1 MSVTR
6 LSGGLTPADGGDP
19 RTFPAI
25 WNATADLIETGFR
38 LVGIRYFTSSG
49 TFDKADPFGDGSF
62 DGALMRAV
70 RVRVQAGGGG
80 AGGAAATTSTQYSA
94 GGAGGGGAYAESF
107 VLAAAL
113 GSSETV
119 TVGAA
124 GAGGAAGNNNGTA
137 GGGSSFGTL
146 VTASGGNFGNGRVA
160 QTVPNGRSG
169 VSGAVQTTATGDLT
183 FAGQEGTPNV
193 TLPHTLEF
201 IIAPAGGMSRLGVGG
216 AGRVRQTGTAGLDG
230 NAGNGFGAGGSGG
243 VNTDTQAVGRAGGAG
258 VAGVVIVEV
267 FA

>member
-6 LSGGLTPADGGDP
+6 LTGGLTPADGGDP

-25 WNATADLIETGFR
+25 WNATADYIETGFR
-38 LVGIRYFTSSG
+38 LVGIRTFTANG
-49 TFDKADPFGDGSF
+49 TFSKSDPFGDGSF

-80 AGGAAATTSTQYSA
+80 AGGAAATTSTQYAA

-124 GAGGAAGNNNGTA
+124 GAGGAAGNNNGTN
-137 GGGSSFGTL
+137 GGASSFGTL
-146 VTASGGNFGNGRVA
+146 VTASGGLLGNGRAA
-160 QTVPNGRSG
+160 QTVPAGRSG

-183 FAGQEGTPNV
+183 FPGQGGIPNV
-193 TLPHTLEF
+193 TLPHSLDF
-201 IIAPAGGMSRLGVGG
+201 IIAPSGGFSRLGVGG
-216 AGRVRQTGTAGLDG
+216 GGRVRETGTAGVDG
-230 NAGNGFGAGGSGG
+230 NAGTGFGAGGSGG
-243 VNTDTQAVGRAGGAG
+243 VNTDTQAAGRAGGAG

>member
-1 MSVTR
+1 MAITR
-6 LSGGLTPADGGDP
+6 LIGGLTPADGADP

-25 WNATADLIETGFR
+25 WNAAADELETGYRFVATR
-38 LVGIRYFTSSG
+38 TFTANG
-49 TFDKADPFGDGSF
+49 TFAKADPFNDGNPS
-62 DGALMRAV
+62 GIVVRAV

-80 AGGAAATTSTQYSA
+80 AGGAAATTSTQYAA

-113 GSSETV
+113 GTSETV

-146 VTASGGNFGNGRVA
+146 VTASGGNFGNGRAA

-169 VSGAVQTTATGDLT
+169 VSGTVQTTATGDLT

-201 IIAPAGGMSRLGVGG
+201 IIAPSGGLSRLGVGG